1 MLHPSY
7 LRRIHALRTL
17 PRRCQDFVRREGPS
31 LSGVYIR
38 LGDKVLHRGEGSLYE
53 VGKDLRAGGK
63 GLLVGPQ
70 QQGELQKLTEKDQQR
85 RKVFSADPPPLQ
97 SYPKAPLTAQKAVRN
112 FGGSCCCAQL
122 RSRGRRVADFC
133 AAKKEAVP
141 LSVRRKILCFTSC
154 ASVVIAAASAVSP
167 RRRATARKNA
177 QSPIHCLFCSLHL
190 RQSDWPN
197 RISMRFK
204 LSQLSK
210 SKKKRGTDPT

>member
-1 MLHPSY
+1 MLHPFVLAPH
-7 LRRIHALRTL
+7 LRAEDSSPQVSRLCAERGSLLSPHTIY
-17 PRRCQDFVRREGPS
+17 

-38 LGDKVLHRGEGSLYE
+38 LGDKVLHRGEGSLYVDE
-53 VGKDLRAGGK
+53 KDLRAGGK

-133 AAKKEAVP
+133 AAKKRGCS
-141 LSVRRKILCFTSC
+141 SVGEEENIVLHFLC
-154 ASVVIAAASAVSP
+154 
-167 RRRATARKNA
+167 
-177 QSPIHCLFCSLHL
+177 
-190 RQSDWPN
+190 
-197 RISMRFK
+197 
-204 LSQLSK
+204 
-210 SKKKRGTDPT
+210 